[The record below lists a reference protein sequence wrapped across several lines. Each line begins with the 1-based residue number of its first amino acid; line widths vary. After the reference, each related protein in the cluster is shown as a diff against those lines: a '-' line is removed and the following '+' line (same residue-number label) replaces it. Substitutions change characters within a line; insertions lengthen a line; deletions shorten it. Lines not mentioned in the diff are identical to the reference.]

1 MKKHSFF
8 ILLCLIQLF
17 SCTKKTN
24 ETPEK
29 LTAFVNPFIGTD
41 GPGNTYP
48 GATVPF
54 GMVQLSPDIGIP
66 GWDRIAGYFYQ
77 DSIISGFSHLHL
89 TGTGAG
95 DLYDILVMPT
105 NSRFNKR
112 IKENNFKPF
121 SGFSH
126 YKEFAS
132 PGYYTVDLLD
142 YGIKVQV
149 TATQRA
155 GIHKYTFPK
164 DSLSQIHIDLGYALN
179 WDAPTDT
186 HIKVEGNTTIEGYRK
201 STGWA
206 KDQRVYFQI
215 QLSKPF
221 DSYELF
227 QNDTLVNHLNSNSQ
241 SRSDE
246 KKLINSTKSS
256 EYKNLNYRNSATAKN
271 TKIILNYKTS
281 ESEEIILKTGLS
293 TANIEGARQSL
304 KVEAPHFNFETY
316 KKQADSTW
324 EHQLQKIKIET
335 PDTKK
340 KHIFY
345 TMLYQSMLAPT
356 LLSDHNG
363 NYKGANDTI
372 MKANKFDR
380 YDTFS
385 LWDTYRAAH
394 PLYTLIHPNRA
405 QDFINS
411 MLAHYRET
419 KLLPVWSM
427 QGNETN
433 MMIGNHAIPV
443 IVDAYFK
450 GIDFDVQ
457 LAFEACKISSMA
469 DGRQLDVYKKLGY
482 IPIDEQHENW
492 SVSKTLEYA
501 YNDWCVAQFARALGV
516 DEDFNYFLKRSEN
529 WRNVY
534 DAQSSF
540 MRPKHD
546 GGNFIGQF
554 IPKEYTPYFCESN
567 AWHYVWNVPQN
578 MEGLIETIGGM
589 ERFEQKLDSMFNY
602 KPLPTD
608 KLPIF
613 STGMIGQYAHGNEPS
628 HHVGY
633 LYNYIG
639 KPWKT
644 QSIIRDILET
654 QYKNE
659 PNGHCGNEDCG
670 QMSSWYVLSSLGFY
684 PTNPAQGVYSFG
696 SPLFNKATVYL
707 ENGNIFTI
715 EAVNNSKANTYIKSI
730 TLNGKG
736 YLKDYITH
744 SDILKGGALIFT
756 MDDKPNKALNLEKS
770 ITSKIYN

>member
-1 MKKHSFF
+1 MLKSSFV
-8 ILLCLIQLF
+8 LIIISVLF
-17 SCTKKTN
+17 FNCTKDKN
-24 ETPEK
+24 EPAKK
-29 LTAFVNPFIGTD
+29 LTHFVNPFIGTD

-66 GWDRIAGYFYQ
+66 GWDRIAGYYYK
-77 DSIISGFSHLHL
+77 DSIISGFSHMHL

-112 IKENNFKPF
+112 IKANNFKPF
-121 SGFSH
+121 SSFSH
-126 YKEFAS
+126 EKELAS

-142 YGIKVQV
+142 YGIKAEL
-149 TATQRA
+149 TATPRT

-186 HIKVEGNTTIEGYRK
+186 QIKVINNTTIEGYRK

-206 KDQRVYFQI
+206 KDQRVYFQMKF
-215 QLSKPF
+215 SKPF
-221 DSYELF
+221 NSYQLF
-227 QNDTLVNHLNSNSQ
+227 QNDTLVNHLHNSQ
-241 SRSDE
+241 SINNE
-246 KKLINSTKSS
+246 KKLKNSTDPS
-256 EYKNLNYRNSATAKN
+256 EYLNLDYRDSAKAKN
-271 TKIILNYKTS
+271 TKIILNYTTV
-281 ESEEIILKTGLS
+281 EGETIVLKTGLS
-293 TANIEGARQSL
+293 TANIVGARLSL
-304 KVEAPHFNFETY
+304 KKEASHFNFETY
-316 KKQADSTW
+316 KKQADSIW
-324 EHQLQKIKIET
+324 EQQLQKIKIET
-335 PDTKK
+335 INTAK

-372 MKANKFDR
+372 MKALGYKR

-394 PLYTLIHPNRA
+394 PLYTIMHPNRT

-411 MLAHYRET
+411 LLAHYNET
-419 KLLPVWSM
+419 GLLPVWSM

-450 GIDFDVQ
+450 DINFDVQ

-469 DGRQLDVYKKLGY
+469 DSRQLDVYKKLGY

-501 YNDWCVAQFARALGV
+501 YNDWCVAQFAKALNKT
-516 DEDFNYFLKRSEN
+516 EDYNYFLNRSEN
-529 WRNVY
+529 WKNLY
-534 DAQSSF
+534 DKASSF
-540 MRPKHD
+540 MRPKLEN
-546 GGNFIGQF
+546 GTFIKEF
-554 IPKEYTPYFCESN
+554 IAKDYSAYFCESN
-567 AWHYVWNVPQN
+567 AWQYFWSVQHDVN
-578 MEGLIETIGGM
+578 GLIETVGGKA
-589 ERFEQKLDSMFNY
+589 RFEQKLDSMFSFN
-602 KPLPTD
+602 PLPTD

-633 LYNYIG
+633 LYNYID

-644 QSIIRDILET
+644 QKRIREILET

-670 QMSSWYVLSSLGFY
+670 QMSSWYIFSSLGFY
-684 PTNPAQGVYSFG
+684 PVNPAEGMYQFG
-696 SPLFNKATVYL
+696 SPIFDKATINL
-707 ENGNIFTI
+707 KNGKQFVI
-715 EAVNNSKANTYIKSI
+715 EVKNNSKANKYIQSI
-730 TLNGKG
+730 TLNGKTI
-736 YLKDYITH
+736 DRNYIAH
-744 SDILKGGALIFT
+744 QELINGGTLVFK
-756 MDDKPNKALNLEKS
+756 MSHVPKNKK
-770 ITSKIYN
+770 